1 MLGCT
6 QFVSNYNVPLC
17 TSDLP
22 TARRIAAAVRE
33 RGGAGTPRGAGLA
46 HVEALALPHC
56 DGFIEVACNLLNEA
70 VTPPAAVLQR
80 VRELAEA
87 EGIGVGEAYTIGVS
101 QAEALRMGSEAAAAV
116 SAEVKA

>member
-87 EGIGVGEAYTIGVS
+87 EGIVVGDAYTIGIS
-101 QAEALRMGSEAAAAV
+101 QDEALRMGSGAAAAV
-116 SAEVKA
+116 SAEIQV